1 MTTYDNV
8 FLVKTSNIFE
18 CKNCN
23 YTTSRKYNFQMHNK
37 SIKHKNNCL
46 TTFDNEKLAKT
57 SKKHLCENCNKHF
70 NDRAGLWR
78 HKKKC
83 NNVINI
89 DEKNKKEELMNDKDL
104 IQYLLKENLEF
115 KQLMIEQNKHMIELA
130 KKYRPS

>member
-1 MTTYDNV
+1 
-8 FLVKTSNIFE
+8 
-18 CKNCN
+18 
-23 YTTSRKYNFQMHNK
+23 MHNK